1 MWKAAKAA
9 YTRAYEDAMKKM
21 RKENEEAFEYLWK
34 TFPVRYWRWLGTIC
48 LMKLDTSPNLETN
61 L

>member
-34 TFPVRYWRWLGTIC
+34 TFPARYWSKSWC
-48 LMKLDTSPNLETN
+48 FK
-61 L
+61 

>member
-9 YTRAYEDAMKKM
+9 YARAYEDAMKKM

-34 TFPVRYWRWLGTIC
+34 TFPARYWSKSWFT
-48 LMKLDTSPNLETN
+48 LDSKCDVLLNN
-61 L
+61 M